1 MADTTLN
8 KRVAD
13 LAKKLGVSP
22 ESIFTELR
30 DFHKTIATKV
40 APEIGGLPLDNDKYD
55 AFTPAFEV
63 AEKKGP
69 EWSRLYRSYYD
80 KEEGEGAYDTVIN
93 DYLQNYPY
101 DLSED
106 GMLGYSQKP
115 DGSFANKNQEA
126 ETILE
131 DFEKETGEPANP
143 DRPKPKKSLD
153 QPEGGAAQAPGGMPM
168 TPEGQAQAAMQA
180 KANSMPD
187 MLDRLGGS
195 GSKMGNLAKGRV
207 QAQANFM
214 ADDIIKQQKKQSDQN
229 NFLRDRYDATG
240 GRGVGAFDSLSPDA
254 KAQAIKNYSTNSFFD
269 SSTQAGKDQEA
280 LFYKNNPNYTPPKAD
295 IQSQYEAASMNP
307 PSVASADGTA
317 TTEEFGSMSPAQQ
330 RAFIQNY
337 KYNPQGQSPETVE
350 EGTMMGA
357 QASSN
362 PEVNLE
368 TLTVPQGQREVAEY
382 QTLPGTLDLDGML
395 QLKKDREGHL
405 NRFQGAVNNYTGND
419 PRILE
424 ANKRGL
430 SELQSRADSAT
441 SLLPARSSS
450 IPDYSDKIVDPSK
463 PPTPGED
470 PASNQTVPGQYM
482 PPERV
487 YPAPDSALEGGRGG
501 IDVNESFKQNPA
513 LQTDGSGNIL
523 PPPDGPGDDITT
535 YSPPDVSNLP
545 PIEDILS
552 KLPEAPGR
560 PQTPYSPPDVSNLP
574 PIEDVFSKLP
584 EAPGRPQQEPA
595 PAPASRAPTPPP
607 TQPKAQGQSPVY
619 GKKDDGTY
627 GVVGYRDN
635 REMKKGM
642 GGTRIKEWT
651 ASMDRDRREDD
662 FMNRARQGQVSN
674 PLNSEYNRA
683 LGQQNED
690 AFAKRRAQQAEFAR
704 KSARE
709 KELAAMPTPRA
720 NAAMDIMNGLPQ
732 ADQVG
737 IVNQYRKRRGEK
749 PIFNPYS
756 A

>member
-1 MADTTLN
+1 MDTAISRYAKAKGISETEAIKQFKELN
-8 KRVAD
+8 KSFNSLYGTGGLGLGTFDINNDNQRPAHDAMGAAFKKDPALFEAFNDWRSVNGGGSVKDALESANNSLGFKDGARGIVDGIIGTESQNEAYSD
-13 LAKKLGVSP
+13 LFGAYG
-22 ESIFTELR
+22 FTEN
-30 DFHKTIATKV
+30 A
-40 APEIGGLPLDNDKYD
+40 
-55 AFTPAFEV
+55 
-63 AEKKGP
+63 
-69 EWSRLYRSYYD
+69 
-80 KEEGEGAYDTVIN
+80 
-93 DYLQNYPY
+93 
-101 DLSED
+101 
-106 GMLGYSQKP
+106 
-115 DGSFANKNQEA
+115 DGSFSEPFYKEQGKKAADEAVNAATPATDAEVKAAEA
-126 ETILE
+126 E
-131 DFEKETGEPANP
+131 AAAA
-143 DRPKPKKSLD
+143 PKTLD
-153 QPEGGAAQAPGGMPM
+153 QPEGGAAQAPGGMSM
-168 TPEGQAQAAMQA
+168 TPEGQTQANLQA
-180 KANSMPD
+180 KINSMPED
-187 MLDRLGGS
+187 VDLGTGGATKKSRSRMNLQAEADR
-195 GSKMGNLAKGRV
+195 
-207 QAQANFM
+207 QAA
-214 ADDIIKQQKKQSDQN
+214 DIIKQQKKASNQN

-240 GRGVGAFDSLSPDA
+240 GRSVGAFDALSSDA
-254 KAQAIKNYSTNSFFD
+254 KAQAVKNYNANSVFD
-269 SSTQAGKDQEA
+269 SSTQAGQDQEE
-280 LFYKNNPNYTPPKAD
+280 LFAKNNPNYTPPKAD

-382 QTLPGTLDLDGML
+382 QT
-395 QLKKDREGHL
+395 
-405 NRFQGAVNNYTGND
+405 
-419 PRILE
+419 
-424 ANKRGL
+424 
-430 SELQSRADSAT
+430 
-441 SLLPARSSS
+441 
-450 IPDYSDKIVDPSK
+450 
-463 PPTPGED
+463 
-470 PASNQTVPGQYM
+470 SNQTVPGQYM

-487 YPAPDSALEGGRGG
+487 YPAPDSTLEGGRGG

-545 PIEDILS
+545 PIEDVFS
-552 KLPEAPGR
+552 KLPEAPQK

-607 TQPKAQGQSPVY
+607 TQPKPQGQSPVY

>member
-1 MADTTLN
+1 MAEATDVIQKYADSQGLSILEARQKLQKLNEDFNDLYVDGVFSSSHIDKITAHRSMGSAFKNDPLLFRAFDTFRVLN
-8 KRVAD
+8 GDDGVKESLKSAD
-13 LAKKLGVSP
+13 NAFGVGNIMRYLRDSVEGTNYETDAETAMMDAYGFTQGSDGSWSEPWTAKQGAEAASEAVKNATPQSDAEIEAAKK
-22 ESIFTELR
+22 
-30 DFHKTIATKV
+30 KA
-40 APEIGGLPLDNDKYD
+40 
-55 AFTPAFEV
+55 
-63 AEKKGP
+63 
-69 EWSRLYRSYYD
+69 
-80 KEEGEGAYDTVIN
+80 
-93 DYLQNYPY
+93 
-101 DLSED
+101 
-106 GMLGYSQKP
+106 
-115 DGSFANKNQEA
+115 EA
-126 ETILE
+126 E
-131 DFEKETGEPANP
+131 AAA
-143 DRPKPKKSLD
+143 PKTLD
-153 QPEGGAAQAPGGMPM
+153 QPEGGAAPAQPAGPTGAGQRIKDLNDAAQSLPANVPLGTGGATTGNRARMN
-168 TPEGQAQAAMQA
+168 MQA
-180 KANSMPD
+180 EANRQIGD
-187 MLDRLGGS
+187 L
-195 GSKMGNLAKGRV
+195 
-207 QAQANFM
+207 
-214 ADDIIKQQKKQSDQN
+214 IKQQRKQSDQN
-229 NFLRDRYDATG
+229 NFLRDRYDATD
-240 GRGVGAFDSLSPDA
+240 GRRAGAWDRLSDQQKDEAVSNYRNRSYSDDS
-254 KAQAIKNYSTNSFFD
+254 
-269 SSTQAGKDQEA
+269 
-280 LFYKNNPNYTPPKAD
+280 NPFVQQQYNDLMASGYTPPKAD

-382 QTLPGTLDLDGML
+382 QT
-395 QLKKDREGHL
+395 
-405 NRFQGAVNNYTGND
+405 
-419 PRILE
+419 
-424 ANKRGL
+424 
-430 SELQSRADSAT
+430 
-441 SLLPARSSS
+441 
-450 IPDYSDKIVDPSK
+450 
-463 PPTPGED
+463 
-470 PASNQTVPGQYM
+470 SNQTVPGQYM

-487 YPAPDSALEGGRGG
+487 YPAPDSTLEGGRGG
-501 IDVNESFKQNPA
+501 IDVSESFKQNPA

-545 PIEDILS
+545 PIEDVFS
-552 KLPEAPGR
+552 KLPEAPQK

-607 TQPKAQGQSPVY
+607 TQPKPQGQSPVY